1 MVDFVCGAN
10 PGLDKLCEIVKILR
24 SPEGCPW
31 DREQDHKSL
40 RSAMLEEAHEAV
52 DAIDSGDS
60 DALREELG
68 DVLLQ
73 VVFHCQLAE
82 EADRFSTTDV
92 IGGIC
97 TKLIQRHPHVF
108 GETQVDGTEQVL
120 RNWDSIK
127 RSEKSFE
134 TKADALRGVPRS
146 FPALLR
152 ADKLITRAA
161 RAGYVEPRG
170 EPDAFTEAEAGELLL
185 EAVRRVKSAGID
197 PELALHR
204 RLERLIDDF
213 ENWEKAEAPHK

>member
-1 MVDFVCGAN
+1 MVDFVCGEQ
-10 PGLDKLCEIVKILR
+10 PGLDKLCEIVRILR

-31 DREQDHKSL
+31 DREQDHRSL

-52 DAIDSGDS
+52 DAIDSGEAA
-60 DALREELG
+60 ALCEELG

-73 VVFHCQLAE
+73 VVFHSRLAE
-82 EADRFSTTDV
+82 ETGSFTLNDV
-92 IGGIC
+92 IGTVC
-97 TKLIQRHPHVF
+97 AKLIQRHPHVF
-108 GETQVDGTEQVL
+108 GETRVDGSEQVL

-127 RSEKSFE
+127 RAEKSFA

-161 RAGYVEPRG
+161 RAGY
-170 EPDAFTEAEAGELLL
+170 TEAPGPTEPLTEPEAGELLW
-185 EAVRRVKSAGID
+185 EAVRRVHAAGAD

-213 ENWEKAEAPHK
+213 ETWENTPG